1 MMMTKAEIQTELSE
15 ISRIVNDAR
24 RNLEDDE
31 HVLPS
36 GIDLRIAETCRSVVN
51 LPPGDA
57 LEIRQILSTLMHD
70 LKYFLRN

>member
-15 ISRIVNDAR
+15 ISRIVKDLR
-24 RNLEDDE
+24 RNLEVDE
-31 HVLPS
+31 HLLPS
-36 GIDLRIAETCRSVVN
+36 GIDLRIAETCHSVVN

-57 LEIRQILSTLMHD
+57 LEIRQILSTLMHN